1 MAIYALGDLVPT
13 IDPSAYVHPD
23 ATVIGDV
30 TLGEGATVWPRAVL
44 RGDYGVISVGAGTSI
59 QDGTVVHATGID
71 ATVIGAECVVGHLA
85 HLEGCVVEDRCLIGS
100 GSIVLARARIRTGA
114 VVGAAALVPEGMDV
128 PEGALVLG
136 VPGRVKGDANQ
147 HDRIDAAAKLY
158 RMNGERYAADL
169 RRLDT

>member
-1 MAIYALGDLVPT
+1 MAIYALGDRVPT

-59 QDGTVVHATGID
+59 QDGTVVHATAVD

-100 GSIVLARARIRTGA
+100 GSVVLARARIRTGA

-136 VPGRVKGDANQ
+136 VPARVKGEA
-147 HDRIDAAAKLY
+147 DRARTDVAAALY
-158 RMNGERYAADL
+158 RYNGTRYAADL
-169 RRLDT
+169 RRLDG

>member
-1 MAIYALGDLVPT
+1 MAIYALGGLEPR

-44 RGDYGVISVGAGTSI
+44 RGDYGTITVGAGTSI
-59 QDGTVVHATGID
+59 QDGTVVHATAVD
-71 ATVIGAECVVGHLA
+71 PTVIGAECVVGHLA
-85 HLEGCVVEDRCLIGS
+85 HLEGCVVEDRCLVGS
-100 GSIVLARARIRTGA
+100 GSIVLARSRIRTGA

-128 PEGALVLG
+128 PEGALVIG
-136 VPGRVKGDANQ
+136 VPAKVRGDADQ
-147 HDRIDAAAKLY
+147 HARIDAAAKLY

-169 RRLDT
+169 RRLD